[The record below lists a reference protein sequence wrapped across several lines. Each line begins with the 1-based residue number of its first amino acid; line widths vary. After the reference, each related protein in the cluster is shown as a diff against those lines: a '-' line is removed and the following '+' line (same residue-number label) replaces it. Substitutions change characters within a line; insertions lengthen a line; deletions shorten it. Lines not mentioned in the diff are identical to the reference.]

1 MGITYRSEKGSPLTI
16 DELDNNFRALT
27 GSQSVTGSMTV
38 SGSVTTVDA
47 SGSLGTSEKPWKD
60 LYITNNTLVI
70 SDGINSASIDY
81 PAYLLGTMPAIT
93 GAQFPFTSSQPSVNN
108 TGSYNP
114 HYLDNGGG
122 MTLQFSGS
130 VLYKTFVSG
139 TTNNSWDPNL
149 PPPPIIT
156 GSETGSELY
165 TITTNAMWPTD
176 TGYSQYFFSKRDIN
190 NYSYSTGST
199 NLYGIITASA
209 RESDSFLVRIYV
221 DEAPN
226 KSVMYTNSGSVELV
240 NIDPVT
246 GEGDLEAWLK
256 PIGGKGVGY
265 IWPTLE
271 KLNGKVLNASFQV
284 SKTAPFA
291 YTDSGSF
298 LVSGSISG
306 NDLTFNRLDGTSFS
320 LALGGQT
327 TIYNGDSSLDS
338 NRIVDLDGNT
348 LTFTANNGENFV
360 IDLDNGANVKIPN
373 LLLTSSDYV
382 LSYNNT
388 SGQLSYISTGSLTN
402 IGTYTY
408 VPSNGNTSK
417 QISGSVKLPLNDID
431 SIPGGSSFPT
441 VNSDEITIQQDGVYK
456 IEYNAMITSS
466 TSAAS
471 NSWWSVQLKLNQ
483 GGNIS
488 YPVIN
493 YAVEAGPEPF
503 YGSTHL
509 LYVGNLNTNDVISFL
524 GNTPDPTIDHLRG
537 RVFVRKIS

>member
-60 LYITNNTLVI
+60 LYITNDTLVI
-70 SDGINSASIDY
+70 SDGINSASIEY
-81 PAYLLGTMPAIT
+81 PAYLLGAMPSIT
-93 GAQFPFTSSQPSVNN
+93 GAYFPYTSSTPSVNN

-139 TTNNSWDPNL
+139 TTDNSWNPNQ

-176 TGYSQYFFSKRDIN
+176 NQYSQYFFSKRDIN

-226 KSVMYTNSGSVELV
+226 NSVIYTNSGSVELV

-256 PIGGKGVGY
+256 PIGGRGVGS
-265 IWPTLE
+265 IWPSLQ

-284 SKTAPFA
+284 SKTAPFT

-306 NDLTFNRLDGTSFS
+306 NDLTFNRLDGTSFNLS
-320 LALGGQT
+320 LGGQT

-338 NRIVDLDGNT
+338 NRTVDLDGNT

-373 LLLTSSDYV
+373 LLSTSSEYV
-382 LSYNNT
+382 LGYNDT
-388 SGQLSYISTGSLTN
+388 SGQLSYISTSSLSN

-408 VPSNGNTSK
+408 VPSQGDTNK
-417 QISGSVKLPLNDID
+417 QISGSALILVSP
-431 SIPGGSSFPT
+431 SASSGGINPPVIAS
-441 VNSDEITIQQDGVYK
+441 NEITIQESGIYK
-456 IEYNAMITSS
+456 IEYNAMISSS
-466 TSAAS
+466 TSGTS
-471 NSWWSVQLKLNQ
+471 NSWWSVQLKLDQ
-483 GGNIS
+483 SGSIS
-488 YPVIN
+488 YPVSN
-493 YAVEAGPEPF
+493 YAVKSNLEPY

-509 LYVGNLNTNDVISFL
+509 LYVGNLDGGNVISFI
-524 GNTPDPTIDHLRG
+524 GDTTDSSIDHLRG
-537 RVFVRKIS
+537 RVFVRKLS